1 MSTPAPLRRTDRR
14 LVRRVS
20 GLVLA
25 LAVGAGACT
34 GSGDASPTS
43 TTQGTLPVGQLPSTL
58 VATTLPQRGDASSRT
73 TTTFAPASLVGNRV
87 DGNRVLVI
95 GDSVTASTSK
105 RYSND
110 MCEAL
115 VPLGWQV
122 EVEAESGR
130 RTDFGVRVMKDL
142 MSSGWDAAV
151 VLLGN
156 NYGGDADAFQAEMQ
170 EMVTLMA
177 PRPVVLL
184 TVSEFARSRVTV
196 NRFILDIAG
205 RNPNVLVVDWA
216 AITATDRSLTGGD
229 RLHLTLSGRAALAQS
244 VASALGPAPVT
255 PGACLD
261 SKYTDD
267 SMGPVQGTTT
277 VPRPTSPPAT
287 PPPATDVP
295 GT

>member
-1 MSTPAPLRRTDRR
+1 MSHRTPPSRSDRR
-14 LVRRVS
+14 FPRRV
-20 GLVLA
+20 VA
-25 LAVGAGACT
+25 LVGAIAVVAAACT
-34 GSGDASPTS
+34 GGGDATPTS
-43 TTQGTLPVGQLPSTL
+43 STQATLPVGQLPSTL

-73 TTTFAPASLVGNRV
+73 TTTFAASSLVGARV
-87 DGNRVLVI
+87 DGNKVLVL

-130 RTDFGVRVMKDL
+130 RTDFGLRVMKDL
-142 MSSGWDAAV
+142 MPKGWDAAV
-151 VLLGN
+151 ILLGN
-156 NYGGDADAFQAEMQ
+156 NYGGDADGFQAEMQ

-216 AITATDRSLTGGD
+216 AITAANRSLTGGD
-229 RLHLTLSGRAALAQS
+229 RLHLTLSGRTALAQA
-244 VASALGPAPVT
+244 VASALGTAPVT

-277 VPRPTSPPAT
+277 VPQQTAPPASQAPDT
-287 PPPATDVP
+287 EVP

>member
-1 MSTPAPLRRTDRR
+1 MANREPLRRSDRR
-14 LVRRVS
+14 LARRVAALVGCLSVAVAACS
-20 GLVLA
+20 G
-25 LAVGAGACT
+25 G
-34 GSGDASPTS
+34 GDATPTS
-43 TTQGTLPVGQLPSTL
+43 STQATVPIGQLPSTL
-58 VATTLPQRGDASSRT
+58 VGTTLPEKGDATHRT
-73 TTTFAPASLVGNRV
+73 TTTFAPSSLVGARV
-87 DGNRVLVI
+87 DGNRILVL

-130 RTDFGVRVMKDL
+130 RSDFGLRVMKDL
-142 MSSGWDAAV
+142 MPRGWDAAV
-151 VLLGN
+151 ILLGN
-156 NYGGDADAFQAEMQ
+156 NYGDDADAYQSEMQ

-196 NRFILDIAG
+196 NRMILDIAS
-205 RNPNVLVVDWA
+205 RNTNVLVVDWA
-216 AITATDRSLTGGD
+216 AITAANRSLTGGD
-229 RLHLTLSGRAALAQS
+229 RLHLTLPGRTALAES
-244 VASALGPAPVT
+244 VASALGRAPGS

-277 VPRPTSPPAT
+277 VPRPTTSAT
-287 PPPATDVP
+287 PAPDTEVP